1 MVNQEREPREL
12 TIPEKAMVVFRV
24 VISFQR
30 WPRIPST
37 PDEWKAGNSQ
47 ATPLLGEGDEIGK
60 HFEVN
65 NPS

>member
-1 MVNQEREPREL
+1 
-12 TIPEKAMVVFRV
+12 MVVFRV